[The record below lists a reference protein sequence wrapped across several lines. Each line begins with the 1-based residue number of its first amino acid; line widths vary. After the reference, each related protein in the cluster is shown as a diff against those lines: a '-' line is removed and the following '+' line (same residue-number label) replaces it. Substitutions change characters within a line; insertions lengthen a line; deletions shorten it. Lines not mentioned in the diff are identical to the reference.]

1 MSKTSYTDPELID
14 MICHPEKGRD
24 AALKYAYLSWRKD
37 AMNILKSMG
46 TSTNDT
52 EDAVQ
57 EAIVVFDKGIRL
69 GNFRGGS
76 SLKTYFISICK
87 GRVSSNRR
95 SVKRIN
101 WTDDHLTMDSV
112 EEVQPEIIMLSDEK
126 ISIIR
131 QMVGLLDKTCQEVIK
146 LYKLNYANQEI
157 AELLDLNNANNARQ
171 WVHKCKNRLKKIIA
185 QHPTYSDYFK

>member
-1 MSKTSYTDPELID
+1 
-14 MICHPEKGRD
+14 MIRQPEKGRN
-24 AALKYAYLSWRKD
+24 AALKYVYLTWRKD
-37 AMNILKSMG
+37 AMNILRSAGAKI
-46 TSTNDT
+46 NDI
-52 EDAVQ
+52 EDAIQ

-87 GRVSSNRR
+87 GRISSNRR

-101 WTDDHLTMDSV
+101 WTDDHLSMDSV
-112 EEVQPEIIMLSDEK
+112 EEIQPEIIMLSEEK

-131 QMVGLLDKTCQEVIK
+131 QMIGMLDKTCQEVLQ
-146 LYKLNYANQEI
+146 LYKLNYSNQEI
-157 AELLDLNNANNARQ
+157 ADKVNLGNTNNARQ

-185 QHPTYSDYFK
+185 QHPNYHSYFE